1 MLRYRN
7 LLRQSSH
14 YNKSIIS
21 PFYLSNS
28 SRSIQ
33 TKSQQRDKAF
43 VGPFNWVS
51 ASLFVATG
59 VGLYYYFNKA
69 KAEVEESKKRKISES
84 EKLGKPKIGG
94 PFSLI
99 DAKTENSFTHENLLG
114 RFSLVYFGFTNCPD
128 ICPDELD
135 KMGTVVDRVDAKL
148 GQIVQPVF
156 ISCDPA
162 RDTTAQTRKYL
173 EGEFLIRFHPRMVG
187 LTGPWENVRAACKVY
202 RVYFSTPPNI
212 SPNEDYL
219 VDHSIFMYLMDPNGE
234 FVEAFGKNTTAEQ
247 MADKV
252 LSYTESYVQNK

>member
-1 MLRYRN
+1 MLKYRN
-7 LLRQSSH
+7 LLRQSSR

-69 KAEVEESKKRKISES
+69 KAEVEESKKRKTSES

-162 RDTTAQTRKYL
+162 RDTTAQTRRYL
-173 EGEFLIRFHPRMVG
+173 EGFHPRMVG